1 MGEWVTRSPIEL
13 SWTAKK
19 LKVGATLKV
28 HLYAQVLGTETWAWP
43 NLWRATSSGIGQFE
57 VWQDR
62 GHFVSEKGSQIRP
75 PVLRIWCSETLTL
88 AGGMF
93 DPVVRIHPVMTGWFS
108 WTCAWMFG
116 HQDGIW
122 DRGGRNGIV
131 GIVGRG
137 QTGGSRL
144 LPTRVV
150 REPLRANG
158 LASVLTSDHLGTKQ
172 TYNPQLLPSIN
183 WEWFV
188 YFPLQEWQK
197 YKIITHTWGK
207 TDWLKKTSFP
217 GTENQRDVPQLAL
230 PFSSFDLG
238 GLLPPLLSVHS
249 KSRKEGII
257 FLWMQHGWTTT
268 ENHKTEIRSLSC
280 VFGKPWHCL
289 FAILTSLFPT
299 AAPLVWMELHTQ
311 KHEFRLHFFLSVPT
325 KEMSTFSKLR

>member
-1 MGEWVTRSPIEL
+1 MTRSPIEL

-88 AGGMF
+88 GGGMF

-249 KSRKEGII
+249 TPSPGRKGLFSCGCSMAGQQQRITRRRYAPSVV
-257 FLWMQHGWTTT
+257 FLGNPDIACLQSWPLSSLQPPPLFGWNCTLK
-268 ENHKTEIRSLSC
+268 NMNSDCIS
-280 VFGKPWHCL
+280 F
-289 FAILTSLFPT
+289 
-299 AAPLVWMELHTQ
+299 
-311 KHEFRLHFFLSVPT
+311 
-325 KEMSTFSKLR
+325 

>member
-1 MGEWVTRSPIEL
+1 MGSEIGVEGMGLWGLLDAARQEGAVCCQAGL
-13 SWTAKK
+13 SGSHSEQT
-19 LKVGATLKV
+19 
-28 HLYAQVLGTETWAWP
+28 AWP
-43 NLWRATSSGIGQFE
+43 PCWPRT
-57 VWQDR
+57 
-62 GHFVSEKGSQIRP
+62 
-75 PVLRIWCSETLTL
+75 IWAQSKHTIPNCFL
-88 AGGMF
+88 
-93 DPVVRIHPVMTGWFS
+93 
-108 WTCAWMFG
+108 
-116 HQDGIW
+116 Q
-122 DRGGRNGIV
+122 
-131 GIVGRG
+131 
-137 QTGGSRL
+137 
-144 LPTRVV
+144 
-150 REPLRANG
+150 
-158 LASVLTSDHLGTKQ
+158 
-172 TYNPQLLPSIN
+172 SI
-183 WEWFV
+183 ESYLFIS
-188 YFPLQEWQK
+188 LCRKWQK
-197 YKIITHTWGK
+197 YRIITHTWGK
-207 TDWLKKTSFP
+207 TDWLKNTSFP